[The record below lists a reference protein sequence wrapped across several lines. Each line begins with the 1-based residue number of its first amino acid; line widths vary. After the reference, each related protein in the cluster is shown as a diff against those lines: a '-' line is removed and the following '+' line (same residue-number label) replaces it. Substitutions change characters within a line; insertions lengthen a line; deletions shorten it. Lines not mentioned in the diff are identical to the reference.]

1 MGSSGKARNSSE
13 LVVQRLR
20 TILAIV
26 AVICATALMWSDSA
40 IRWWSEIVSFF
51 LRANYDATTSV
62 MNNRPTGDADLH
74 AVIWGACALL
84 IVIACT
90 THQNRVRA
98 VLVLAIWSLFVEIAQ
113 PWFTDLRSRQASD
126 LIGNFIGAGIVV
138 VVLQLTHMRK
148 SVTK

>member
-1 MGSSGKARNSSE
+1 
-13 LVVQRLR
+13 VQRLR

-40 IRWWSEIVSFF
+40 IRWWSEIVNFF
-51 LRANYDATTSV
+51 LRVNYDATTSV

-74 AVIWGACALL
+74 AVIWGTCALL
-84 IVIACT
+84 VVIACT

>member
-1 MGSSGKARNSSE
+1 M
-13 LVVQRLR
+13 QRLR

-26 AVICATALMWSDSA
+26 AVVCATALMWSDSA
-40 IRWWSEIVSFF
+40 IRWWSEIVNFF
-51 LRANYDATTSV
+51 LRVNYDATTSV

-74 AVIWGACALL
+74 AVIWGTCALL
-84 IVIACT
+84 VVIACT

>member
-1 MGSSGKARNSSE
+1 LGSSGKARNSSE

-26 AVICATALMWSDSA
+26 AVVCATALMWSDSA

>member
-1 MGSSGKARNSSE
+1 M
-13 LVVQRLR
+13 QRLR

-26 AVICATALMWSDSA
+26 AVVCATALMWSDSA

-90 THQNRVRA
+90 
-98 VLVLAIWSLFVEIAQ
+98 
-113 PWFTDLRSRQASD
+113 
-126 LIGNFIGAGIVV
+126 
-138 VVLQLTHMRK
+138 
-148 SVTK
+148 

>member
-26 AVICATALMWSDSA
+26 AVVCATALMWSDSA

>member
-1 MGSSGKARNSSE
+1 LGSSGKARNSSE

>member
-1 MGSSGKARNSSE
+1 M
-13 LVVQRLR
+13 QRLR

-26 AVICATALMWSDSA
+26 AVVCATALMWSDSA

-74 AVIWGACALL
+74 AVIWGTCALL
-84 IVIACT
+84 VVIACT
-90 THQNRVRA
+90 THQNRVRT

>member
-1 MGSSGKARNSSE
+1 M
-13 LVVQRLR
+13 QRLR

-74 AVIWGACALL
+74 AVIWGTCALL
-84 IVIACT
+84 VVIACT

-126 LIGNFIGAGIVV
+126 LIGNFVGAGIVV

>member
-1 MGSSGKARNSSE
+1 M
-13 LVVQRLR
+13 QRLR

-26 AVICATALMWSDSA
+26 AVVCATALMWSDSA

-51 LRANYDATTSV
+51 LRVNYDATTSV

-74 AVIWGACALL
+74 AVIWGTCALL
-84 IVIACT
+84 VVIACT
-90 THQNRVRA
+90 THQNRVRT

-126 LIGNFIGAGIVV
+126 LIGNFVGAGIVV

>member
-26 AVICATALMWSDSA
+26 AVVCATALMWSDSA

-51 LRANYDATTSV
+51 LRVNYDATTSV

-126 LIGNFIGAGIVV
+126 LIGNFIGAGTVV

>member
-84 IVIACT
+84 VVIACT

-126 LIGNFIGAGIVV
+126 LIGNFVGAGIVV

>member
-1 MGSSGKARNSSE
+1 
-13 LVVQRLR
+13 
-20 TILAIV
+20 
-26 AVICATALMWSDSA
+26 MWSDSA

-84 IVIACT
+84 VVIACT

>member
-51 LRANYDATTSV
+51 LRVNYDATTSV

-126 LIGNFIGAGIVV
+126 LIGNFVGAGIVV

>member
-26 AVICATALMWSDSA
+26 AVVCATALMLSDSA

-51 LRANYDATTSV
+51 LRVNYDATTSV

-126 LIGNFIGAGIVV
+126 LIGNFVGAGIVV